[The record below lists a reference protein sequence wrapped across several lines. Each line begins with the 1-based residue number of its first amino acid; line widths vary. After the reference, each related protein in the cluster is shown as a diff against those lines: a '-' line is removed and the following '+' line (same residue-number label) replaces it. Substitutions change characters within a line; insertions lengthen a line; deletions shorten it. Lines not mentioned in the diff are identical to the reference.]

1 MKVMARCTAR
11 LHLRSLTTEVSS
23 FLPFLFNFRRSQ
35 WKALVPILLI
45 LTAFSPQAVS
55 QMLPQDAAAIAAGA
69 LPTFRK
75 QVDEV
80 NVVFTV
86 TNKHGHFVHNLS
98 ENDLAVLDND
108 QPPEKITY
116 FQSQTDLP
124 LRVALVI
131 DSSDSVTN
139 RFAFERKS
147 ALAFLKRILRPKSDM
162 GLVIG
167 FNQQIHVTQTA
178 TANLGLLAN
187 GLRELHPNGETAIY
201 DAVTVACQQLT
212 QVRDTEPSRR
222 VIILIT
228 DGEDNRSHIGL
239 QQAVDAALHS
249 DTVVYVLSTNPEYSI
264 DLAEQG
270 DKDMKELSEST
281 GGRLL
286 RAADEDGVSG
296 SFIKLEKEL
305 RSQYALGY
313 KPATNHA
320 DGLFHRLTLLGP
332 HKLKVFHRLGYFAR

>member
-1 MKVMARCTAR
+1 MARCTA
-11 LHLRSLTTEVSS
+11 HMTTARAAGNPVSS
-23 FLPFLFNFRRSQ
+23 LQFPVRLLWRTVGPMFI
-35 WKALVPILLI
+35 ALCVLCGN
-45 LTAFSPQAVS
+45 AFP
-55 QMLPQDAAAIAAGA
+55 QMLSQDAAAIVAGT

-80 NVVFTV
+80 NVIFTV
-86 TNKHGHFVHNLS
+86 TNKHGHFVHNLN
-98 ENDLAVLDND
+98 ENDMAVLDND

-131 DSSDSVTN
+131 DSSDSITN

-147 ALAFLKRILRPKSDM
+147 ALAFLRRILRPNSDL

-167 FNQQIHVTQTA
+167 FNQQVHVTQTA
-178 TANLGLLAN
+178 TGDLSLLAH

-201 DAVTVACQQLT
+201 DAVMVACQHLSKLKDNQ
-212 QVRDTEPSRR
+212 PSRR

-239 QQAVDAALHS
+239 QQAVDAALHA

-270 DKDMKELSEST
+270 DKDMKEMSEAT

-286 RAADEDGVSG
+286 RAADEDGVTG
-296 SFIKLEKEL
+296 SFVKLEKEL

-313 KPATNHA
+313 KPATTHA

-332 HKLKVFHRLGYFAR
+332 RKLKVFHRLGYFAR